1 MQRRVAV
8 PTIYLA
14 GLAQGF
20 ALVVVPAASSL
31 LTDPHGYG
39 FSGAAYGMLFI
50 PMVAAA
56 VVASAA
62 GGVLAVRWGLKRL
75 LIAGLLLDAA
85 AMSLVAWSATFL
97 GHQVPAFVVLLAAM
111 FALGGGFGS
120 TLTAINRLAPACF
133 PDHAEPAL
141 TALHALLGTGTALA
155 PVLVSA
161 AAGAGWWWIPA
172 LVAGVALALALA
184 AAGQRFTIPGP
195 PPAQPRGGPLS
206 LLRDVSPTL
215 WAFAGVVVLYGVCET
230 LYGNWAIVYLH
241 ADRGLSA
248 RTAGLALA
256 VFWGMVTVGRV
267 MIAVL
272 SMWVPPRWIYRA
284 LPLVL
289 VGSFLAVSGARSPG
303 AALLVFGAGGLGCSA
318 FLPLSVSFAETSVP
332 ALAELMAGELMAAY
346 MIGYGIASFAVGPL
360 VDAGVV
366 RLGGIYLGASVVAG
380 GMLVLAYVLTRGPDV
395 A

>member
-1 MQRRVAV
+1 MRRVTI
-8 PTIYLA
+8 PIIYLT

-39 FSGAAYGMLFI
+39 FSGAAYGALFI

-56 VVASAA
+56 VAASAS
-62 GGVLAVRWGLKRL
+62 GGVLALRWGLKRVL
-75 LIAGLLLDAA
+75 LAGLLLDVV
-85 AMSLVAWSATFL
+85 AMGLVASSAFFM
-97 GHQVPAFVVLLAAM
+97 GRPSPSYVILLAAM
-111 FALGGGFGS
+111 LALGGGFGS
-120 TLTAINRLAPACF
+120 TLTAINRLAPASF

-172 LVAGVALALALA
+172 LVAGVALALMLA
-184 AAGQRFTIPGP
+184 AMTQPFTAPGP
-195 PPAQPRGGPLS
+195 APAAPRGGPRT
-206 LLRDVSPTL
+206 LLREMSPTL
-215 WAFAGVVVLYGVCET
+215 WGFVAVVVLYGVCET

-256 VFWGMVTVGRV
+256 VFWAMVTVGRV
-267 MIAVL
+267 VIAVG
-272 SMWVPPRWIYRA
+272 SAWVPPRWIYRA
-284 LPLVL
+284 LPVVL
-289 VGSFLAVSGARSPG
+289 IGSFLAVSRSGTAG
-303 AALLVFGAGGLGCSA
+303 AALVVFGAGGLACSA
-318 FLPLSVSFAETSVP
+318 FLPLSVSFAETGFP

-346 MIGYGIASFAVGPL
+346 MIGYGIAAFAVGPL
-360 VDAGVV
+360 VDAGVAS
-366 RLGGIYLGASVVAG
+366 LGAIYLGASVVAA
-380 GMLVLAYVLTRGPDV
+380 GMLALAYGLTRRADAG
-395 A
+395 